1 MRPPLESAWGLG
13 AVLRGVVADM
23 QHASKADIVSIFLYE
38 ESTHTYYA
46 PFATGQPQES
56 LLDSLTDM
64 REQLARY
71 SSDRV
76 QGKVPDDI
84 AVHHY
89 GSTVWLTVTRQ
100 RLVARDAP
108 SEIDSTFIRRYQ
120 IEATI
125 GLPLLAGER
134 FLGLIYLNYRGRDQA
149 PEGGKLAELER
160 RAASAAAAVAAV
172 LAAAERSALD
182 GVGRLAALLTAPAG
196 AERTDIKELRRL
208 LSIALAELLLASELD
223 GAAIYQF
230 ASQRTSLELVTA
242 HAPVAAPPRI
252 ERTDAAAPWPAVLSA
267 AVAASIASAD
277 LHPVATYALGSEHE
291 PHGYLVVLSRDR
303 LATVRR
309 APATDLLLKAGAELI
324 GSSLASQ
331 RLIAELENSNR
342 LLGALGNMATAM
354 LKPGGS
360 RQEVLEAVAGHL
372 TDAAVPEFDFH
383 FAGVYLLEERAGEK
397 MVVSKAAGAAT
408 TAAVDSAE
416 RLAPKTPG
424 PLPSPPPGGRR
435 AVSSHRARVPRWVL
449 EEEREL
455 APDDVLV
462 HVART
467 WQVAVVGPEPLGGT
481 SDRADV
487 VAGSLPAQ
495 AAWAE
500 VPVVRSDGT
509 VLTHVAA
516 CLIGSGVDTR
526 VGLATEPPFT
536 LAGEVFEKS
545 GHGELIRIFLPFGSD
560 LNRRATGVLEV
571 GYHRSHDRRPDW
583 GQIEALR
590 AAAAQVAVAV
600 ETARLYEEARRHGDE
615 LELGAEVSRA
625 IASSIDL
632 DQTLRLVAQGLVRL
646 VDASL
651 CQIALYEQDRE
662 GWFGAA
668 ASDQEDLWRR
678 QHGERSE
685 PSFLFEVLDHGEP
698 IVVED
703 ANADT
708 RVSAAYV
715 KAFGVRSLLALP
727 LIADGQPIGAAV
739 LAEKHH
745 LRTFTPEEVE
755 RVQGLALGA
764 AVAIKNARLHALAEE
779 ERHLQKDFVL
789 VGFGQWGQKAYG
801 HLQTLKQFFNFRIHV
816 VEKDLPGAREKLA
829 AREEEVRTHG
839 DAFYWDGAS
848 LPAHEQL
855 QRELESSSYVIT
867 YIATPAATHLPT
879 LALYYDISDVVL
891 IEKPLG
897 APPEEYREFLD
908 HAQGGVEIV
917 AADHYYFK
925 LEVRLLQLLLTEERT
940 LRDFLDNVEEIR
952 IEILEAQPLVGAAA
966 DIGVIADL
974 VPHAFAIISL
984 LSPID
989 RIHLDEEGPLSVGR
1003 HEGLVGQRESYARVN
1018 ATFQNRGRSVRL
1030 IIDVGKGAEDA
1041 KWIKLSGERRA
1052 GGRSPSYKFDFGR
1065 GEAIDGTQATVR
1077 AAVRRIREPGV
1088 PDNAHLNMLRHVIEK
1103 RHPAVGILSIREA
1116 IRANQ
1121 RVRELE
1127 GMAVDLLA
1135 KGEVTTYAVGTRP
1148 AFDAKQAAVTPVGS
1162 QAPH

>member
-1 MRPPLESAWGLG
+1 MRPPLESASGIG

-38 ESTHTYYA
+38 ESSRTYYA

-71 SSDRV
+71 SNDMS
-76 QGKVPDDI
+76 QGKVPDEI
-84 AVHHY
+84 GVHNY

-100 RLVARDAP
+100 KLVAMDAP
-108 SEIDSTFIRRYQ
+108 SEIDSTFVRRYQ
-120 IEATI
+120 IQATI
-125 GLPLLAGER
+125 GLPLLAGDR
-134 FLGLIYLNYRGRDQA
+134 FIGLVYLNYRGRDQA
-149 PEGGKLAELER
+149 PDGARLAELER
-160 RAASAAAAVAAV
+160 RASDAAAAIATV
-172 LAAAERSALD
+172 LASAERSALN
-182 GVGRLAALLTAPAG
+182 GIGRLAALLTAPAG
-196 AERTDIKELRRL
+196 DERPDIKELRRL

-223 GAAIYQF
+223 AAAIYQF

-242 HAPVAAPPRI
+242 HAPVAAPPRVD
-252 ERTDAAAPWPAVLSA
+252 RTDPAAPWPSVLTA
-267 AVAASIASAD
+267 AIAASTAAAD
-277 LHPVATYALGSEHE
+277 LHPVATYALGSEQE

-331 RLIAELENSNR
+331 RLIAELEQSNR
-342 LLGALGNMATAM
+342 LLGALGDMTTSM
-354 LKPGGS
+354 LKPGAS
-360 RQEVLEAVAGHL
+360 RQEVLQAVAGHL
-372 TDAAVPEFDFH
+372 TDATVPEFDFH
-383 FAGVYLLEERAGEK
+383 FASVYLLEERSDE
-397 MVVSKAAGAAT
+397 VIVISKAAGAAT
-408 TAAVDSAE
+408 SAAVDSAE
-416 RLAPKTPG
+416 AAK
-424 PLPSPPPGGRR
+424 GGARR
-435 AVSSHRARVPRWVL
+435 VRVPRWIL
-449 EEEREL
+449 EEERRL

-462 HVART
+462 YVARN
-467 WQVAVVGPEPLGGT
+467 WQVAVVGPLPVGDT
-481 SDRADV
+481 TDKADV
-487 VAGSLPAQ
+487 VAGTLPTQ
-495 AAWAE
+495 ATWSD

-509 VLTHVAA
+509 VLARVAA
-516 CLIGSGVDTR
+516 CLIGGGADIRAS
-526 VGLATEPPFT
+526 ASEPPFT

-545 GHGELIRIFLPFGSD
+545 GHADLIRIFLPFGSD
-560 LNRRATGVLEV
+560 LNHRATGVLEV

-615 LELGAEVSRA
+615 LELSADVSRA

-646 VDASL
+646 VGASL
-651 CQIALYEQDRE
+651 CQIALYEEDRE

-668 ASDQEDLWRR
+668 ASDQEELWRR

-685 PSFLFEVLDHGEP
+685 PSFLFDVLDHGEP
-698 IVVED
+698 LVVED
-703 ANADT
+703 TSASD
-708 RVSAAYV
+708 RVNPSYA
-715 KAFGVRSLLALP
+715 KTFGVRSLLALP

-739 LAEKHH
+739 LGERDH

-789 VGFGQWGQKAYG
+789 VGFGQWGQKAYQ

-816 VEKDLPGAREKLA
+816 VEQDLPGARERLA

-839 DAFYWDGAS
+839 DAFYWDGAT
-848 LPAHEQL
+848 LPAHDQL

-879 LALYYDISDVVL
+879 LALYYDLSDVVL

-897 APPEEYREFLD
+897 APPEDYREFLD
-908 HAQGGVEIV
+908 RAPGGVEIV

-925 LEVRLLQLLLTEERT
+925 LEVRLLQMLLTEERT

-952 IEILEAQPLVGAAA
+952 IEILEDQPLAGAAA

-974 VPHAFAIISL
+974 IPHAFAIISL
-984 LSPID
+984 LTPID
-989 RIHLDEEGPLSVGR
+989 RIHLDEETPLSVGR
-1003 HEGLVGQRESYARVN
+1003 HEGLTGQRESYARVN
-1018 ATFQNRGRSVRL
+1018 STFQNRGRSVRL
-1030 IIDVGKGAEDA
+1030 IIDVGKGAENA

-1127 GMAVDLLA
+1127 AMAVDLLA
-1135 KGEVTTYAVGTRP
+1135 RGEVTSYAIGTRP
-1148 AFDAKQAAVTPVGS
+1148 AFEVSARHMAAAPGGDGRDARATARSVTDGATS
-1162 QAPH
+1162 